1 MKLLHIAIALL
12 AYAVVLIQIGLLAE
26 WPPFGAQPHLIA
38 LGAVV
43 FLVIGRTDLGLIW
56 MLVGAGLIDLLLP
69 VRFGIT
75 LVPLLLAY
83 AGLSLTLN
91 RFVDAPSWLGT
102 IAIGLLLVTA
112 TEAPLLVVAHSYA
125 RLIPDLGL
133 SLLVLLPLASL
144 VTHPLRLRRLGLT
157 IR

>member
-1 MKLLHIAIALL
+1 MRLIHISITLL
-12 AYAVVLIQIGLLAE
+12 AYLTVLVQIGLLAQ
-26 WPPFGAQPHLIA
+26 WSPFGGQPHLIA

-43 FLVIGRTDLGLIW
+43 FLVIGRTDIGLIW
-56 MLVGAGLIDLLLP
+56 MVVGAGLIDLLLP

-83 AGLSLTLN
+83 AGLSLALN

-102 IAIGLLLVTA
+102 IVLGLLLVTA
-112 TEAPLLVVAHSYA
+112 TELPIAILAHNYQRLL
-125 RLIPDLGL
+125 PDLGL
-133 SLLVLLPLASL
+133 SVLLLLPLASL